1 MRRSTLIQSGE
12 HIDRLDVSWKTADL
26 EPENRRH
33 QILRKAQGKPDT
45 TAGFK

>member
-33 QILRKAQGKPDT
+33 QILRKAQGEPNT
-45 TAGFK
+45 TASFK